1 MPCERLDHLYGVFKL
16 IVFVL
21 QPTALLFW
29 FSFTAS
35 SQPCFPDTAA
45 VLSEKAVNTHCTL
58 PALQQ
63 AAITQNSSSLLNIA
77 EHLAA
82 QEPDFFSYI
91 HQNRLVDACGTD
103 KETPYKTLQLDL
115 NMSYVT

>member
-1 MPCERLDHLYGVFKL
+1 MFKL

-29 FSFTAS
+29 FTFTAS

-91 HQNRLVDACGTD
+91 HQNRLVDATD

>member
-1 MPCERLDHLYGVFKL
+1 MFKL

-29 FSFTAS
+29 FTFTAS

-82 QEPDFFSYI
+82 QEPDFFFLYTSKQI
-91 HQNRLVDACGTD
+91 SGRMWNRQRN
-103 KETPYKTLQLDL
+103 TL
-115 NMSYVT
+115 